1 MARTFPCPPVSS
13 DRNGPLFVGLVPPK
27 FFGAV
32 SSCWLESNECG
43 DLMMAVLFIIPGFIP
58 TTNTLLREVTSVVI
72 PGYPRVRP
80 SFRFGSLCPDFKRMM
95 ETRDLPIQT
104 NMICCVCILFNQ
116 RRGKKA
122 MDGSIKVAR
131 DFSNRRF
138 IIAHSYSSHS
148 LFSIQVQI
156 VLRTHQK
163 QYAEARTCLFFQQST
178 STTLRGSM

>member
-1 MARTFPCPPVSS
+1 MEKKGWKGGPHVPLSS
-13 DRNGPLFVGLVPPK
+13 SQFGPKRAVICGTRPAKIFRRSFLVLA
-27 FFGAV
+27 GV
-32 SSCWLESNECG
+32 ERVWGSH

-58 TTNTLLREVTSVVI
+58 PTNTLLREVTSVVI

-104 NMICCVCILFNQ
+104 NKMCVCILFNQ

-131 DFSNRRF
+131 DFPNRRF
-138 IIAHSYSSHS
+138 TIAHSPSS
-148 LFSIQVQI
+148 
-156 VLRTHQK
+156 
-163 QYAEARTCLFFQQST
+163 
-178 STTLRGSM
+178 